1 MAIHPIWTK
10 VRPDAFGV
18 KRCQNEIRS
27 GRYQSIVVLDYSNPD
42 LVKKFERDFGKL
54 LQNFARAGGAVAFPS
69 SEGLI
74 ISTLQN
80 YFDVEWKFSDY
91 YRTNWGPCLE
101 DNEINIHRNF
111 GNGTLS
117 KSVIKG
123 YSAKGCSFRVP
134 KHERC
139 FGVTDESTTQSL
151 VPFMAGRD
159 KSKQEGEDDYDVV
172 VAVHDFGKG
181 VIAYF
186 GDVNA
191 ECRGSNDC
199 PSCCFCRI
207 SCTQFANRKRYGF
220 GTTRRRGCIPGFD
233 WRGSSQWDEG

>member
-1 MAIHPIWTK
+1 MSVDGIILYGAPTFRSPPSSEPAFPRRHSIFRVWCGHPSDLDQDK

-27 GRYQSIVVLDYSNPD
+27 GRYQAIVVLDYSNPD
-42 LVKKFERDFGKL
+42 LAKKFERDFGKL

-139 FGVTDESTTQSL
+139 FGVTEESTTSQPNRLFLSWLAGINPNKREKTITMSSL
-151 VPFMAGRD
+151 LCMTLGR
-159 KSKQEGEDDYDVV
+159 G
-172 VAVHDFGKG
+172 
-181 VIAYF
+181 
-186 GDVNA
+186 
-191 ECRGSNDC
+191 
-199 PSCCFCRI
+199 
-207 SCTQFANRKRYGF
+207 
-220 GTTRRRGCIPGFD
+220 
-233 WRGSSQWDEG
+233 